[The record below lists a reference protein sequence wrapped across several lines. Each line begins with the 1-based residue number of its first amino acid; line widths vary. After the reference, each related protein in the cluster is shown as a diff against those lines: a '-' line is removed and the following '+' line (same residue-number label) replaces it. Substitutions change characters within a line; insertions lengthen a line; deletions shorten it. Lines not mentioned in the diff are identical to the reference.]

1 MLQNI
6 GGSDA
11 MSMTFRK
18 VVVVEGDA
26 VTLRLISKFLIDAG
40 YEVSGYSNAEDA
52 LEFVQTNCPDFLVT
66 DWHMRS
72 MTGIELVQRIRELQL
87 PHYIYTVLLTSS
99 IDRNGMVTS
108 LEAGADDYLTK
119 PVIREEL
126 LAILRAGARIRVM
139 EQRLKFLASHDALT
153 GVPNRRSL
161 FDFLDKEWSR
171 SVRHGTSLACIMVD
185 VDFFKSVNDTY
196 GHPFGDTVLQA
207 IAKRL
212 VDACRDYDSVFR
224 FGGEEFCIVLPETS
238 EDGAMLCAERCRA
251 NVMATPVV
259 SSETSILVTASFGVG
274 FRSDDMATPTHLINS
289 ADNALL
295 IAKKS
300 GRNQVVCDRS
310 NLAKPQP
317 PVPPF

>member
-1 MLQNI
+1 
-6 GGSDA
+6 

-18 VVVVEGDA
+18 VVIVEDDA
-26 VTLRLISKFLIDAG
+26 VTLRVISKFLTDAG
-40 YEVSGYSNAEDA
+40 YEVFRYSNAEDA
-52 LEFVQTNCPDFLVT
+52 LEFVQTNCPDFLIT
-66 DWHMRS
+66 DWHMKS
-72 MTGIELVQRIRELQL
+72 MTGIELCQRIREMQL

-108 LEAGADDYLTK
+108 LEAGADDYQTK

-171 SVRHGTSLACIMVD
+171 SLRHGTALACIMVD

-196 GHPFGDTVLQA
+196 GHPFGDAVLQA

-212 VDACRDYDSVFR
+212 VDACRDYDNVYR

-238 EDGAMLCAERCRA
+238 EEGAIHCAERCRA
-251 NVMATPVV
+251 NIVATPII
-259 SSETSILVTASFGVG
+259 TNDASIFVTASFGVG
-274 FRSDDMATPTHLINS
+274 IRTDDMSTPTHLIS
-289 ADNALL
+289 AADSALL
-295 IAKKS
+295 TAKKM
-300 GRNQVVCDRS
+300 GRNRVVCDRS
-310 NLAKPQP
+310 VLANPQSA
-317 PVPPF
+317 VPTF